1 MLNNS
6 SIYFGFV
13 EDNVD
18 PLKVG
23 RVRVRVV
30 GIHTSNKSDIPTEH
44 LPWYSCVLPTNIS
57 SAVQP
62 PPIGSQVILTPLD
75 ESLQQF
81 LVLGVVPGI
90 STEPDTPRVARN
102 ENTSDS
108 IVAHK
113 ESNKLTGE
121 PSGSYNTSYPNNFVI
136 QSTGGNYLE
145 LDDTP
150 EAKRIHLYHSSGAYQ
165 EFTNGGNITIRSAG
179 STYII
184 NPTALNVY
192 STTNITGVTTITGAT
207 TVNGTFT
214 VVGYM
219 SVNSSGASIIGNIT
233 ATGNITAYYSDDR
246 LKVRLGKIE
255 NALDKVCS
263 LTGFYYRPNEIA
275 KGMGYEDNQEIGVS
289 AQEVQAIAPE
299 IVAPA
304 PIDNNYLTVR
314 YERLVPV
321 LIEAIKEL
329 RDEIKQLQA

>member
-23 RVRVRVV
+23 RVRVRIV
-30 GIHTSNKSDIPTEH
+30 GLHTSNKSDIPTTH

-62 PPIGSQVILTPLD
+62 PPVGCQVILTPLD

-90 STEPDTPRVARN
+90 STEPDTPRIARN

-108 IVAHK
+108 IVATK
-113 ESNKLTGE
+113 AANKLTGE
-121 PSGSYNTSYPNNFVI
+121 PSSSYNTSYPNNFTI
-136 QSTGGNYLE
+136 QTPGGNYVE
-145 LDDTP
+145 LDDTSG
-150 EAKRIHLYHSSGAYQ
+150 AKRIHLYHSSGAYQ
-165 EFTNGGNITIRSAG
+165 EFNNNGSITIRSAG

-192 STTNITGVTTITGAT
+192 CTTNITGAT
-207 TVNGTFT
+207 TVTGTFT
-214 VVGYM
+214 VTNYM
-219 SVNSSGASIIGNIT
+219 SVTSSGAAITGAVT

-275 KGMGYEDNQEIGVS
+275 KEMGYEDDQEIGVS
-289 AQEVQAIAPE
+289 AQEVQAVAPE

-314 YERLVPV
+314 YERLAPL

-329 RDEIKQLQA
+329 REEIKQVQA